1 MSVELS
7 VENGLAE
14 IVLNRP
20 EKMNTF
26 DEAMA
31 AELNG
36 CLERAASQGARALMV
51 RGEGPAFSVGRD
63 LADGAA
69 GIEDAEAI
77 IEGIFNP
84 LIKRVVAFPAP
95 TFAAVHGACLGVGLG
110 LALACDVVYVADD
123 NDTKI
128 GSPFARI
135 GAVLDS
141 GGHSFFVSRLG
152 THRAL
157 ELIYTGRMLSGAEAA
172 NLGLVN
178 RSIAKAS
185 LVAETRK
192 VASQV
197 ALGPTAAFM
206 QSKHLIRRID
216 EEAMGLFAVL
226 KCEAQAQGA
235 AVRTADYKEGIAA
248 LKQKRSPKFRGK

>member
-1 MSVELS
+1 MSVDLS

-20 EKMNTF
+20 DKMNAV

-36 CLERAASQGARALMV
+36 CLERAASQGARALMI

-63 LADGAA
+63 LADADP

-77 IEGIFNP
+77 IENTLNP

-95 TFAAVHGACLGVGLG
+95 TFAAVHGVCVGVGLG

-123 NDTKI
+123 AKI
-128 GSPFARI
+128 GSPLARI

-141 GGHSFFVSRLG
+141 GGHSFLVSRLG
-152 THRAL
+152 AHRAL
-157 ELIYTGRMLSGAEAA
+157 ELIYTGRLLSGAEAA
-172 NLGLVN
+172 QLGLVN
-178 RSIAKAS
+178 RSIAKDS

-192 VASQV
+192 LASQV

-206 QSKHLIRRID
+206 LS
-216 EEAMGLFAVL
+216 
-226 KCEAQAQGA
+226 
-235 AVRTADYKEGIAA
+235 
-248 LKQKRSPKFRGK
+248 